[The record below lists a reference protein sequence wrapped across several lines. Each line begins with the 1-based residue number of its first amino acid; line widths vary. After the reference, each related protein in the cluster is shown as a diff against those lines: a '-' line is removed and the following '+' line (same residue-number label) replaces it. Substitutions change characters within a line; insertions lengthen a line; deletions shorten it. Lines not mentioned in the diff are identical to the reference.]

1 MNKTKLICTALAIVI
16 FSTTA
21 QAGGLLTNT
30 NQNINFLRNPAR
42 DAAIAIDGVY
52 SNPAGVVFLGEGMH
66 LSIGLQNVHQTRTIK
81 TGFPLFPN
89 NVNMSG
95 SVHEFEGKADAPI
108 IPSLQA
114 AYNKGNWSF
123 QFGFALTGGGGKC
136 EFPNGLGSFEQV
148 VAGVTTYAPAVNELY
163 QKMKERVAVQKAH
176 QQPKVAKPASGASV
190 SAQQRQSGKNLS
202 KALFPIC
209 LITIVAII
217 ILSVVFALIGESGPD
232 TGYYTYGD
240 RSYYYY
246 GDWYEWENDSW
257 QYAPYES
264 WMDSDYE
271 SYYDSYSYDSGA
283 DYEDFEDSPYYTP
296 YDDSSD
302 DDDSW
307 DDESWDSGWDS
318 GDSWDS
324 GYDDWGSDW

>member
-1 MNKTKLICTALAIVI
+1 MKIKCDWCGSWINDFDQVCPNCGGVNNNYNRHANGVPQTIEELKVWAKEMNLPLEEMRTFIGEDYTGAKAFGIYKDET
-16 FSTTA
+16 
-21 QAGGLLTNT
+21 
-30 NQNINFLRNPAR
+30 
-42 DAAIAIDGVY
+42 DGTFVVY
-52 SNPAGVVFLGEGMH
+52 KNKEDG
-66 LSIGLQNVHQTRTIK
+66 TRAVRYK
-81 TGFPLFPN
+81 
-89 NVNMSG
+89 G
-95 SVHEFEGKADAPI
+95 SDE
-108 IPSLQA
+108 
-114 AYNKGNWSF
+114 AY
-123 QFGFALTGGGGKC
+123 
-136 EFPNGLGSFEQV
+136 
-148 VAGVTTYAPAVNELY
+148 AVNELY

-307 DDESWDSGWDS
+307 DDDSWDSGWDS

>member
-1 MNKTKLICTALAIVI
+1 MKIKCDWCGSWINDFDQVCPNCGGVNNNYNRHANGVPQTIEELKVWAKEMNLPLEEMRTFIGEDYKGAKAFGIYKDET
-16 FSTTA
+16 
-21 QAGGLLTNT
+21 
-30 NQNINFLRNPAR
+30 
-42 DAAIAIDGVY
+42 DGTFVVY
-52 SNPAGVVFLGEGMH
+52 KNKEDG
-66 LSIGLQNVHQTRTIK
+66 TRAVRYK
-81 TGFPLFPN
+81 
-89 NVNMSG
+89 G
-95 SVHEFEGKADAPI
+95 SDE
-108 IPSLQA
+108 
-114 AYNKGNWSF
+114 AY
-123 QFGFALTGGGGKC
+123 
-136 EFPNGLGSFEQV
+136 
-148 VAGVTTYAPAVNELY
+148 AVNELY

-307 DDESWDSGWDS
+307 DD
-318 GDSWDS
+318 DSWDS

>member
-1 MNKTKLICTALAIVI
+1 MKIKCDWCGSWINDFDQVCPNCGGVNNNYNRHANGVPQTIEELKVWAKEMNLPLEEMRTCIGEDYKGAKAFGIYKDET
-16 FSTTA
+16 
-21 QAGGLLTNT
+21 
-30 NQNINFLRNPAR
+30 
-42 DAAIAIDGVY
+42 DGTFVVY
-52 SNPAGVVFLGEGMH
+52 KNKEDG
-66 LSIGLQNVHQTRTIK
+66 TRAVRYK
-81 TGFPLFPN
+81 
-89 NVNMSG
+89 G
-95 SVHEFEGKADAPI
+95 SDE
-108 IPSLQA
+108 
-114 AYNKGNWSF
+114 AY
-123 QFGFALTGGGGKC
+123 
-136 EFPNGLGSFEQV
+136 
-148 VAGVTTYAPAVNELY
+148 AVNELY

-176 QQPKVAKPASGASV
+176 QQPKAAKPAPGASAA
-190 SAQQRQSGKNLS
+190 AQQRQSEKNLS

-232 TGYYTYGD
+232 TGYYTYGG

-283 DYEDFEDSPYYTP
+283 DYEDFEDSSYYTP
-296 YDDSSD
+296 SDDSSD

-307 DDESWDSGWDS
+307 DDDSWDSGWDS
-318 GDSWDS
+318 DDSWDS

>member
-1 MNKTKLICTALAIVI
+1 MKIKCDWCGSWINDFDQVCPNCGGVNNNYNRHANGVPQTIEELKAWAKEMNLPLEEMRTFI
-16 FSTTA
+16 
-21 QAGGLLTNT
+21 
-30 NQNINFLRNPAR
+30 
-42 DAAIAIDGVY
+42 
-52 SNPAGVVFLGEGMH
+52 GEDYKGAKAFG
-66 LSIGLQNVHQTRTIK
+66 IYKDQTD
-81 TGFPLFPN
+81 
-89 NVNMSG
+89 
-95 SVHEFEGKADAPI
+95 E
-108 IPSLQA
+108 
-114 AYNKGNWSF
+114 AY
-123 QFGFALTGGGGKC
+123 
-136 EFPNGLGSFEQV
+136 
-148 VAGVTTYAPAVNELY
+148 AVNELY

-176 QQPKVAKPASGASV
+176 QQPKAAKPASSASV
-190 SAQQRQSGKNLS
+190 AAQQRQSEKNLS

-209 LITIVAII
+209 LITIVAVI

-232 TGYYTYGD
+232 TGYYTYGG

-271 SYYDSYSYDSGA
+271 SYYDSYSYDSGS
-283 DYEDFEDSPYYTP
+283 DYEDFADSSYYTP
-296 YDDSSD
+296 YDDSGD

-307 DDESWDSGWDS
+307 DDDSWDSGWDS